1 MVFNSTGFPEA
12 VVFVAPAKTEVFT
25 DRPARAATARARAF
39 AADFA
44 SDCAGNPP
52 NVAVTGW
59 RKRKNGGWRRETAT
73 SMTFDAATGKPRYA
87 GVRCCASTRGS
98 WTACHP
104 LSVSHIEI
112 HNEIELTDGS
122 FAVLLLG

>member
-1 MVFNSTGFPEA
+1 M
-12 VVFVAPAKTEVFT
+12 FVAPAKTEVFT

-39 AADFA
+39 AEDFA
-44 SDCAGNPP
+44 SDFAGNPP

-59 RKRKNGGWRRETAT
+59 RRSGRTADGGAYAVVTAT

-112 HNEIELTDGS
+112 QIEIELMAGQFCCIAES
-122 FAVLLLG
+122 